1 MVTEPRTEVPDPPA
15 VGGWQ
20 ATSASRLGSSHGQDG
35 PNQDA
40 VRIALTEGG
49 VEPTWVVA
57 VSDGHGGLR
66 YVRSQVGAQL
76 AVEVAIQLLGERLA
90 TETSY
95 DTQLLRST
103 APALVDRW
111 RAAVLAHLA
120 EHPFTTEEESIAGGP
135 LYGNPL
141 VAYGATL
148 LVALVSDAGVRLAQI
163 GDGDALVRSHGF
175 AVRPVPGDAR
185 LIANSTTSLCLDS
198 APHDFRFAEL
208 PDTADADLVLL
219 ASDGYGN
226 SFAAQDWWHTL
237 VGDVAWYVDVHGFDA
252 FSSRLPEWLAESAL
266 VGGDDV
272 TAAVLTRRL
281 PVHLPAAPP
290 RDQQLAAGSGLPVV
304 EAAPGDVLALPSAPA
319 RRRLVA
325 TAMLAGLVAGACL
338 LGVVLLMTGGDDTPS
353 TPDPTVTPSST
364 SSTEA
369 SPDPDRVKRDPRHDP
384 GGRVPPGPPPESP
397 SASPQRLPAR

>member
-1 MVTEPRTEVPDPPA
+1 MTRA
-15 VGGWQ
+15 CAWRRS
-20 ATSASRLGSSHGQDG
+20 ATATRSSAATGS
-35 PNQDA
+35 
-40 VRIALTEGG
+40 
-49 VEPTWVVA
+49 PT
-57 VSDGHGGLR
+57 
-66 YVRSQVGAQL
+66 
-76 AVEVAIQLLGERLA
+76 
-90 TETSY
+90 
-95 DTQLLRST
+95 
-103 APALVDRW
+103 
-111 RAAVLAHLA
+111 
-120 EHPFTTEEESIAGGP
+120 
-135 LYGNPL
+135 
-141 VAYGATL
+141 
-148 LVALVSDAGVRLAQI
+148 
-163 GDGDALVRSHGF
+163 
-175 AVRPVPGDAR
+175 RPVPGDAR
-185 LIANSTTSLCLDS
+185 LIASETTSLCLDS

-208 PDTADADLVLL
+208 PATADAGPG
-219 ASDGYGN
+219 APRHATATATPSRHRTGGT
-226 SFAAQDWWHTL
+226 TL
-237 VGDVAWYVDVHGFDA
+237 VGDVAWFVDVHGFDA
-252 FSSRLPEWLAESAL
+252 FSLAQLPDWLAESAL